1 MDNAGYTALTRQG
14 GLQRELQVIANNIAN
29 ISTTGFRKEGIL
41 FSEYIHAMDD
51 GSPSLSMASA
61 NVRATSYTQGPLTQ
75 TGGSF
80 DFAIE
85 GGGFFLIETPDGQQL
100 TRNGAFTPN
109 GDGELVAADGAALL
123 DNGGA
128 RVFIPPDAKS
138 ISLASDGTL
147 SADGTPL
154 TQIGLYRPSDPAGA
168 NRRDG
173 VRFSAEEGVE
183 PADDGA
189 LLQGFLE
196 NSNVNAITEIA
207 RMIQVQHAYELGQTF
222 LEKEDQRIRGV
233 LQTLG
238 R

>member
-14 GLQRELQVIANNIAN
+14 GLQRELQTIANNIAN
-29 ISTTGFRKEGIL
+29 ISTTGFRKEGVV

-51 GSPSLSMASA
+51 GGPSLSMASA
-61 NVRATSYTQGPLTQ
+61 NVRATSETQGPLTQ

-85 GGGFFLIETPDGQQL
+85 GSGFFLLETTQGEQL
-100 TRNGAFTPN
+100 TRAGAFTPN
-109 GDGELVAADGAALL
+109 ADGELVATDGSALL

-128 RVFIPPDAKS
+128 RIFIPPDAKS
-138 ISLASDGTL
+138 VSLSSDGTL

-154 TQIGLYRPSDPAGA
+154 TQIGLYQPVNPSETS
-168 NRRDG
+168 RRDG
-173 VRFSAEEGVE
+173 VRFSVTSGVE
-183 PADDGA
+183 PVEDSV

-207 RMIQVQHAYELGQTF
+207 RMIEVQHAYELGQTF
-222 LEKEDQRIRGV
+222 LEKEDERIRGV
-233 LQTLG
+233 MQTLG